1 MTSRFDCVFWIGD
14 LNSRMQK
21 DREQLEM
28 MLGTQRDG
36 KSSTPRASFDDILRH
51 DELRM
56 VIDEG

>member
-1 MTSRFDCVFWIGD
+1 
-14 LNSRMQK
+14 MQK